1 MQLSFTSNPDYVASL
16 SSQGCVLDDS
26 SELKLNLEKTEGNDG
41 WQRNASTDG
50 HCTAVSSTTSSSFC
64 TGQQTMSFWQLLQE
78 HAFTSTSETLQRI
91 FSC

>member
-1 MQLSFTSNPDYVASL
+1 MMRKNYVINYDYDMQLSFTSNPDYVASL

-64 TGQQTMSFWQLLQE
+64 TGQQTMSF
-78 HAFTSTSETLQRI
+78 
-91 FSC
+91 